1 MKANE
6 EWVIQSGV
14 SLKYWKPGLGWRDEG
29 ARFQSYIAAAT
40 TLVNSDAAQC
50 ESARIVSAPPREMT
64 DAECWA
70 WLREQA
76 LSGYILAVSP
86 SSYHNADPK
95 DTWWCLEVDSPRRN
109 NGNGA
114 TPSDAIRAARR
125 KLEGK

>member
-50 ESARIVSAPPREMT
+50 ESARIVPAPPREMT
-64 DAECWA
+64 DAEAIAWA
-70 WLREQA
+70 HGQNIS
-76 LSGYILAVSP
+76 LSGSKQSIVWDVYHFNGGKLAWGL
-86 SSYHNADPK
+86 
-95 DTWWCLEVDSPRRN
+95 TLF
-109 NGNGA
+109 
-114 TPSDAIRAARR
+114 DAIRAARR